1 MSSHPIAPGWKAGLH
16 VALFALLLAVMKYL
30 TKEHSTGK
38 LGSGEN
44 DENLLFLLGDPGL
57 IPSIHIADQ
66 LSLAP
71 VLGHLIP
78 YSGFLGYQ
86 AYAEWIFI
94 HAEIIFIHLKCIFNF
109 AFFFLLFE
117 TGLTVYS

>member
-1 MSSHPIAPGWKAGLH
+1 
-16 VALFALLLAVMKYL
+16 MKYL
-30 TKEHSTGK
+30 TNEHSTGK

-66 LSLAP
+66 LFLAP

-109 AFFFLLFE
+109 AFFLLFE